1 MDKKQ
6 IRNWYGRNADYVLDC
21 ILSRSL
27 FANGRIGSLY
37 NSDIVS
43 IVFRRV
49 SGKKTTKGFSVRP
62 VAARL
67 AYAFANNDIKEWKKI
82 ASNVTRVDVKE
93 SAMEDLMKAI
103 AEEVKQVYTSNPGVK
118 FYALHLGDEWPVSH
132 DGVAAKM
139 RTMHTGN

>member
-1 MDKKQ
+1 MVVHPRTSSGTLARIRIVRKLFCHPESQQDIAKTAVVRLMDKKQ

-67 AYAFANNDIKEWKKI
+67 AYAFANNDIKSGRK
-82 ASNVTRVDVKE
+82 S
-93 SAMEDLMKAI
+93 
-103 AEEVKQVYTSNPGVK
+103 
-118 FYALHLGDEWPVSH
+118 
-132 DGVAAKM
+132 
-139 RTMHTGN
+139 